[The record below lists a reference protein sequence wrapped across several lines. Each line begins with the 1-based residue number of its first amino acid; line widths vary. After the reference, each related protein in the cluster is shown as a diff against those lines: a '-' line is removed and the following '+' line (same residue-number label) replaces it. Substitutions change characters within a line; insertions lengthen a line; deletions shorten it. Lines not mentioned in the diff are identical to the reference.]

1 MPIEARAAKV
11 KPIRVMRFMGEYRT
25 RSRNS
30 FIVYPSAI
38 ALNQPKER
46 PLFSTAVAQAHP
58 LRWTNRTG
66 VNQTAL

>member
-1 MPIEARAAKV
+1 
-11 KPIRVMRFMGEYRT
+11 MGEYRT